1 MDTQLNIALV
11 EDNDDLRD
19 LLLRDLIEAKYTV
32 LGASCSEEL
41 DKLSAENT
49 FNLIVLDLNLPGES
63 GIDIAR
69 RYKKSNPNIYI
80 IMLTART
87 RLEERVEGYSAGADI
102 YLLKPVTSKELLAA
116 IGSIYRRFTDQKLNW
131 EASLNLR
138 DLVLTGSRPISLN
151 RHEAT
156 ILKSLC
162 ESENRQL
169 PYFRLLEYL
178 GEGVTEVSKATLEVR
193 IVRLRKKMEEI
204 GLDRKAIKA
213 MRGEGYQLLCK
224 IQVVS

>member
-1 MDTQLNIALV
+1 MDTQLKIALV

-19 LLLRDLIEAKYTV
+19 LLMRDLTGAKYAV
-32 LGASCSEEL
+32 LGASCAEEL

-49 FNLIVLDLNLPGES
+49 FNLIVLDLNLPGEG

-69 RYKKSNPNIYI
+69 RYKQSNPNIYI

-87 RLEERVEGYSAGADI
+87 ELEEKVEGYSAGADI
-102 YLLKPVTSKELLAA
+102 YLTKPVSSKELLAA
-116 IGSIYRRFTDQKLNW
+116 IGSIYRRLTDQKSNW
-131 EASLNLR
+131 EAVLNLS
-138 DLVLTGSRPISLN
+138 DLVLTSARSVNLN

-162 ESENRQL
+162 EAENRQL
-169 PYFRLLEYL
+169 PYFKLLENL
-178 GEGVTEVSKATLEVR
+178 GEEVTEISKATLEVR

-204 GLDRKAIKA
+204 GLDRKAIRA
-213 MRGEGYQLLCK
+213 LRGHGYQLSCQ